1 MHRGLGRDRGSR
13 RRLLLDRAGHVL
25 EIALK
30 RRNAR
35 HQAVTVGGQ
44 SADGFRQLVWGFV
57 RLGLARGELNGGG
70 WNLQRRCRGRQC
82 LMFRGHA
89 GGQHR
94 QHQSGGG
101 HASPGREAQQR
112 PQIEGL
118 GLY

>member
-1 MHRGLGRDRGSR
+1 MHRGLGRDR

-35 HQAVTVGGQ
+35 HQAITVGGQ
-44 SADGFRQLVWGFV
+44 SADGFRQLARGFV
-57 RLGLARGELNGGG
+57 RLGLARGKLNGGG
-70 WNLQRRCRGRQC
+70 WNLRRCSRGRKC
-82 LMFRGHA
+82 LMFRAHA
-89 GGQHR
+89 GRQHR
-94 QHQSGGG
+94 QHQGGGG